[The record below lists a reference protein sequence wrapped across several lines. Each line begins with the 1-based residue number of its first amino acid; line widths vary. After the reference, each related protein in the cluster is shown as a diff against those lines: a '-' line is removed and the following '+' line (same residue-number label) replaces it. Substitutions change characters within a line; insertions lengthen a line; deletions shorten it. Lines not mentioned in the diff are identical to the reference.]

1 MLNLSCCFLHGSVT
15 LLTSKTKFEA
25 IHELIW
31 KNDALRELVRDKS
44 DFEAEVIR
52 REEVQSTG
60 FGHGVAVAHGR
71 FKGIDDVVMA
81 LGISKEGIPFDSMD
95 KKPVHLLFL
104 IASPPEQQ
112 DEYLTALSALVKLLR
127 KKEFRSQI
135 IEQKT
140 DPKAVR
146 DMLRSR
152 FCDQLSREKGY
163 CP

>member
-1 MLNLSCCFLHGSVT
+1 MLSLSCCFLKGSVT
-15 LLTSKTKFEA
+15 LLSSKTKYEA

-31 KNDALRELVRDKS
+31 KNAALRELVRNKS

-52 REEVQSTG
+52 REKVQSTG

-71 FKGIDDVVMA
+71 FSEIDSVIMA
-81 LGISKEGIPFDSMD
+81 LGISQEGIPFDSID

-127 KKEFRSQI
+127 KEDFRSQI
-135 IEQKT
+135 ITHQT
-140 DPKAVR
+140 DPKAIR
-146 DMLRSR
+146 DMIRTR
-152 FCDQLSREKGY
+152 FCDQLSRETGY

>member
-1 MLNLSCCFLHGSVT
+1 MLSLSCCFLHGSVT
-15 LLTSKTKFEA
+15 MLSSKSKYEA

-31 KNDALRELVRDKS
+31 KNGALRQLVRNKS
-44 DFEAEVIR
+44 DFEAEVVR
-52 REEVQSTG
+52 REKVQSTG

-71 FKGIDDVVMA
+71 FKEIDDVIMA
-81 LGISKEGIPFDSMD
+81 LGISQEGIPFDALD

-112 DEYLTALSALVKLLR
+112 DEYLTALSALVKLVR
-127 KKEFRSQI
+127 KEEFRSKI
-135 IEQKT
+135 LSNRT
-140 DPKAVR
+140 DLNSVR
-146 DMLRSR
+146 DVIREN